1 MTAKT
6 ERKSRAYT
14 VHYDKKRRGTARP
27 TLILPRA
34 LYNAVIARVSAAL
47 RAERD
52 DCRAEERRMVK
63 HRNYAGALEMHERA
77 DALDAV
83 SRIQDFV
90 DMAVTEDWFEKPPET
105 KYVTVKNNGPFPL
118 PRARRRRRTS

>member
-1 MTAKT
+1 MTKKT
-6 ERKSRAYT
+6 ERKSHTYT
-14 VHYDKKRRGTARP
+14 VYYDKKRRGVARP

-34 LYNAVIARVSAAL
+34 LYNAVIARVAAAL

-63 HRNYAGALEMHERA
+63 HRNYAAALEMHERA

-83 SRIQDFV
+83 SSIQDFV
-90 DMAVTEDWFEKPPET
+90 DMAVTEDWFETRPT
-105 KYVTVKNNGPFPL
+105 KFVAVSNGPFPL
-118 PRARRRRRTS
+118 PRARRRRRPS